1 MNTIKKI
8 ALCCFVILFFVSCN
22 YIEKN
27 SVPDETY
34 IENEYEERNLKGLL
48 KDEESAIAVATMIVD
63 KWLDTPVCVEVE
75 YIEERESWEITF
87 IDECNYEYYMDNAL
101 LGGTIMIEISSNDC
115 QVIRIVS
122 SE

>member
-8 ALCCFVILFFVSCN
+8 ILCCFVILLFASCN
-22 YIEKN
+22 YTEKN
-27 SVPDETY
+27 STPDEMY
-34 IENEYEERNLKGLL
+34 IENEYEERNPRNLL
-48 KDEESAIAVATMIVD
+48 SDEESAVAVCTVIAD
-63 KWLDTPVCVEVE
+63 KWFINPVCVEVE